1 MIDTLIGTNPSPSRL
16 GGISRFFDEDRSFL
30 FSDADFNGTFPTLS
44 ADLVGRRA
52 LLDFGY
58 WPRNPPEL
66 LTRIDSGA
74 LTKADHGFGDFLTNQ
89 SV

>member
-1 MIDTLIGTNPSPSRL
+1 VTVAARL
-16 GGISRFFDEDRSFL
+16 RSFGISRIFDEDRSFL
-30 FSDADFNGTFPTLS
+30 FSDADFIGTFLALS
-44 ADLVGRRA
+44 ADLVGRRV
-52 LLDFGY
+52 LLDFAD

-74 LTKADHGFGDFLTNQ
+74 LTRADHGFGDFLTNQ